1 MISLLL
7 KKSIL
12 VGLSL
17 FCLCSAAPAGA
28 VQPSTP
34 AAPVQNGTRHISSVT
49 LSWPEIEGAV
59 YYELRITD
67 ESGKAV
73 WQKYDIYAAGCQV
86 NDSQLNFSPDLL
98 WQVRGL
104 NMDKVPVSDYT
115 DSRPLLSGALPFDR
129 NKRDVDDRGFSRRD
143 YTAYISYADS
153 AEKPLQLTT
162 SFGDMA
168 YMPVYPVYSWV
179 PVTNAAA
186 SVIDVFKGSDKISA
200 EAVASY
206 KVKGSSMDYYDEK
219 AYTSPGNY
227 FFHVKAY
234 DSAGRKIAQSIDSHF
249 SVTDTAA
256 VAALGDS
263 ITHGGGAVDT
273 PPSSTLYNWETY
285 SSVPV
290 LNIGY
295 SGNLTSDMLRRFEAD
310 VLPFQPRLLIIMG
323 GVNDIRTGITAQTA
337 IANLAAIRDKCTAH
351 NIVPVFLTMTSVNPP
366 KMKKVAGL
374 DIAPGWQNERRKLND
389 WIKMQDYY
397 VDINDGLTDSRGFLP
412 DDMTT
417 DGLHPDYEGKKQI
430 GEMTGDYVRLN
441 FAYLL
446 TD

>member
-1 MISLLL
+1 MIPGLL

-17 FCLCSAAPAGA
+17 FCLCSAT
-28 VQPSTP
+28 PSDAAQQSVP
-34 AAPVQNGTRHISSVT
+34 SAPVQDSAKHISSVT

-86 NDSQLNFSPDLL
+86 NDSQISFSPDLL

-104 NMDKVPVSDYT
+104 NIDKVPVSDYT
-115 DSRPLLSGALPFDR
+115 EPQPLMSDAVPFDKNR
-129 NKRDVDDRGFSRRD
+129 QAVDERGFTPRN
-143 YTAYISYADS
+143 YTAYISYTDS

-179 PVTNAAA
+179 PVTDAAT
-186 SVIDVFKGSDKISA
+186 SVIDVFKGYDKINA
-200 EAVASY
+200 QPIASY
-206 KVKGSSMDYYDEK
+206 KAKGTAMDYYDEK
-219 AYTSPGNY
+219 AYTAPGSY
-227 FFHVKAY
+227 FFRIKAY
-234 DSAGRKIAQSIDSHF
+234 DSAGHKIAQSVDSYF
-249 SVTDTAA
+249 TVTDTAA

-273 PPSSTLYNWETY
+273 PPGSTLYNWETY

-290 LNIGY
+290 LNIGF
-295 SGNLTSDMLRRFEAD
+295 SGNLTSDMLHRFDAD

-374 DIAPGWQNERRKLND
+374 DIAPGWQDERRKLND
-389 WIKMQDYY
+389 WIKTQDYY
-397 VDINDGLTDSRGFLP
+397 VDINDGLVDSRGFLP

-430 GEMTGDYVRLN
+430 GELAGDYVRLN

-446 TD
+446 N